1 MKTCGC
7 GGEVG
12 DRNGSECGNRGW
24 WRVLVGVVRW
34 LGGAFCGVSGKE
46 GRVEGGGA
54 REVGLSEG
62 GGEDGLALDDV
73 GVDFGGN

>member
-1 MKTCGC
+1 M
-7 GGEVG
+7 
-12 DRNGSECGNRGW
+12 
-24 WRVLVGVVRW
+24 VGVVRW

-62 GGEDGLALDDV
+62 GSEERFVLNDV
-73 GVDFGGN
+73 